1 MNAPPEPPCSGGLD
15 AFGHRDDLRLA
26 LHGAGPGDDGEV
38 PVAYL
43 DLVRPDLDDGVQGM
57 ELPVRALER
66 LGHTLDPLY
75 NIQPADQVLIQLA
88 GVADHTDD
96 RGKIPGG
103 NMGAQVLR
111 LDPLE

>member
-1 MNAPPEPPCSGGLD
+1 
-15 AFGHRDDLRLA
+15 
-26 LHGAGPGDDGEV
+26 
-38 PVAYL
+38 
-43 DLVRPDLDDGVQGM
+43 M

-111 LDPLE
+111 LDPLEQLLDPLFFGVLLDKDNHVDHSFLFWGRAGIKRGLRRSVIHRRPV